1 MTFKKLWNTRSY
13 VCEYKVLVPA
23 GWSYGTLQK
32 KVCGS
37 CPDFYFIRA
46 IYFLQLKIKGNF
58 SIALK
63 IATVVSF
70 NKARFLSTISRFIK
84 KTCISTPPRP
94 VSTLQVEKKPYTHLS
109 FQRLEPM
116 IIFQLAAS
124 DIWHLELHG
133 EKLQVIESQR
143 ATNSVLGYKNMPL
156 APAWKVQHTQL
167 SCTRLGS
174 VSALERTS
182 SLLFSCCYLVVQF
195 LPSTEPSGTC
205 IGKKFPTISSL
216 QFKSS
221 TNPNSFK
228 KFIQEKRFVWK
239 KTGQFTN
246 QAKNRKWKLKPKS
259 LPG

>member
-1 MTFKKLWNTRSY
+1 MHFHS
-13 VCEYKVLVPA
+13 
-23 GWSYGTLQK
+23 
-32 KVCGS
+32 
-37 CPDFYFIRA
+37 
-46 IYFLQLKIKGNF
+46 
-58 SIALK
+58 
-63 IATVVSF
+63 AT
-70 NKARFLSTISRFIK
+70 
-84 KTCISTPPRP
+84 TCINVASR
-94 VSTLQVEKKPYTHLS
+94 EKPYTHLS
-109 FQRLEPM
+109 FHRLELM

-205 IGKKFPTISSL
+205 IGKNFRPFHHCNSKVQQTQIHSRNSL
-216 QFKSS
+216 
-221 TNPNSFK
+221 K
-228 KFIQEKRFVWK
+228 KKRFVWK

-246 QAKNRKWKLKPKS
+246 QAKNRKWKLRPKS